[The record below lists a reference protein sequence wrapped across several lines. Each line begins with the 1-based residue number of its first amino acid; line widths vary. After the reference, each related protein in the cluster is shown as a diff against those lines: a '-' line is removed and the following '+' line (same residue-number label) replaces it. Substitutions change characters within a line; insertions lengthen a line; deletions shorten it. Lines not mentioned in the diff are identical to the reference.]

1 MAKSAMGGILSKFKI
16 LLPNRSKPK
25 GTSQTATFDPEKTN
39 DTLPLPD
46 YKLHLKD
53 IFTERQTL
61 NNYELMDQLSI
72 SDPDVSSALSSYLT
86 VADQIPIIL
95 VKDIDGAIDR
105 DGHKILNQIIE
116 FAGSRRDYT
125 KGFKKI
131 QTLRCVA
138 EELRHM
144 MLLRGMIGVEAVMNE
159 FLLLS
164 EFRQV
169 DMKDIKWIEKSPNVL
184 IPVQEVNGDETKL
197 DIPTFFVA
205 SYRKAPNALY
215 SHGAFVSA
223 INTVAARQQVIN
235 DLYRIMQVTG
245 YPRIDITVLEEVMAK
260 NCPADIKT
268 DPVKFRSYLNARR
281 NEVSN
286 AFSNLRADQPL
297 THFDTVE
304 VKILN
309 DKNPGMSVDISQI
322 IDVLNAQNQAGLKT
336 MATVLGRG
344 ESGVNTATVEARLFA
359 MNVESVNRP
368 IGEILSQILT
378 MALRFQGS
386 ESLVTVSFP
395 DVDLRS
401 DLEQEANKQLRS
413 SRLRQ
418 DLSDGLIE
426 DDEYHLEVYG
436 RIRPENA
443 PELSGTGFMSTAP
456 LAVDAEKV
464 SPNSDPLGKSVSSKS
479 DNLAKRG
486 SNNKKK

>member
-1 MAKSAMGGILSKFKI
+1 MAKSNLGGILSKFKI
-16 LLPNRSKPK
+16 LLPNSSKPK
-25 GTSQTATFDPEKTN
+25 GTSLTPTFDPENTS
-39 DTLPLPD
+39 DTLPKPD
-46 YKLHLKD
+46 FQLHLKD
-53 IFTERQTL
+53 IFSDRQNL
-61 NNYELMDQLSI
+61 KNYDLMDQLSI

-86 VADQIPIIL
+86 VADQQPLIL
-95 VKDIDGAIDR
+95 VRDIDGAIDR
-105 DGHKILNQIIE
+105 EGHKLLNQVLE

-138 EELRHM
+138 EEMRHM

-169 DMKDIKWIEKSPNVL
+169 DMKDVEWIEKSPNVL
-184 IPVQEVNGDETKL
+184 IPVQVLGDKEIKL

-205 SYRKAPNALY
+205 SYRKPPNSLY

-245 YPRIDITVLEEVMAK
+245 YPRIDITVLEEVLAR
-260 NCPADIKT
+260 NCPADVRA

-281 NEVSN
+281 TEIAN
-286 AFSNLRADQPL
+286 AFSNLRVDQPL
-297 THFDTVE
+297 THFDNVE

-309 DKNPGMSVDISQI
+309 DKNPGMSVDISEVI
-322 IDVLNAQNQAGLKT
+322 GVLNAQNQAGLKT

-344 ESGVNTATVEARLFA
+344 ESGVNTATVEARIFA

-401 DLEQEANKQLRS
+401 DLEQEANKNLRS

-418 DLSDGLIE
+418 DLSDGLLE

-443 PELSGTGFMSTAP
+443 PELSGTGFMNSKS
-456 LAVDAEKV
+456 LEVDPEKV
-464 SPNSDPLGKSVSSKS
+464 SPNSDPLGRSVGSAE

-486 SNNKKK
+486 SNKKKK